1 VVTVA
6 FADAARATNGRRT
19 TDGSGHVKM
28 ELARGLMVGAIGS
41 LRRDATSAVAGAV
54 DDSHITVIAAEVQDV
69 RNQVR

>member
-1 VVTVA
+1 
-6 FADAARATNGRRT
+6 
-19 TDGSGHVKM
+19 
-28 ELARGLMVGAIGS
+28 MVGAIGS